1 MVKEI
6 TVGHI
11 YQRTI
16 DGYLLF
22 YTIPDFLV
30 FFSIVCVCSK
40 RHKVKLLGICPM
52 FDHTHLLAKVSYKKE
67 VCGFVQEYSSLY
79 ARELNFSMG
88 TDGSVFRRN
97 YGFALKVGMKAV
109 RDACSYHY
117 NNPGE
122 KKLCKRAEEYRWTF
136 LAYANSEHPFSE
148 KIILSLASSPLRKAM
163 KMIKYYASKD
173 IYLKHEWLEE
183 MFAPLS
189 VKEKNQLIDYIIV
202 TYNVIDFREL
212 LSYYGSY
219 EMACLAFA
227 SNQGSEYDV
236 KEEFVPGSHK
246 PYYEIS
252 KALIVNHDFKHVKDA
267 LILPIAER
275 VNLMYLLKDETHA
288 SWVQLRKYLRF
299 KKA

>member
-30 FFSIVCVCSK
+30 FFSIVCICSK

-52 FDHTHLLAKVSYKKE
+52 FDHTHLLAKVSERKE
-67 VCGFVQEYSSLY
+67 VSGFVQEYSSLY
-79 ARELNFSMG
+79 SRELNISIG
-88 TDGSVFRRN
+88 SDGPVFRRN
-97 YGFALKVGMKAV
+97 YGFAPKVGMKAV

-136 LAYANSEHPFSE
+136 LAYAVSNHPFSE
-148 KIILSLASSPLRKAM
+148 KIILSLASSPMRRAM
-163 KMIKYYASKD
+163 KMIKYYASRD
-173 IYLKHEWLEE
+173 IYLKHEWLEK

-189 VKEKNQLIDYIIV
+189 AQEKNQLIDYIIV
-202 TYNVIDFREL
+202 SYNVIDYEEL
-212 LSYYGSY
+212 ISYYGSY

-227 SNQGSEYDV
+227 SNQGKEFDV

-246 PYYEIS
+246 PYYEIP
-252 KALIVNHDFKHVKDA
+252 KVLLAKHYFKHVKDA
-267 LILPIAER
+267 LRLPLTER
-275 VNLMYLLKDETHA
+275 VNLMYMLKDETNA